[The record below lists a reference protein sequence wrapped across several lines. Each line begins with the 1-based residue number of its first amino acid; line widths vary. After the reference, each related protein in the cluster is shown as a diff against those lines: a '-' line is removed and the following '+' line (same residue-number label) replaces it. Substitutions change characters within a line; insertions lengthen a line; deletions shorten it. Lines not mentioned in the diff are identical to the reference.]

1 MLNKKLSFWIFI
13 LMLAA
18 LSMGAAGPVY
28 AQSSMTDTAT
38 NPVPTLAYYYIW
50 FDSNSWDRAKT
61 DYPLLGRYTS
71 DDRAVMRKHIR
82 WAKAAGI
89 EGFIVSWKSTDVLD
103 RRLDQLAE
111 LAEEEDFKLAVIYQ
125 GLNFERDPLPVQK
138 IASDMDYFIQEFA
151 WRKPFQLFSKPMVIW
166 SGTWN
171 FSAEEIASVTK
182 TRRESLL
189 ILSSE
194 KNVTGYQRVADLVD
208 GNAYYW
214 SSVNPE
220 TFPKYLE
227 KLQGMAEAI
236 HQRGGLWIAPAAPGF
251 DARLVGGTSVVDR
264 KDGGTLR
271 TQINT
276 ALASSPDAL
285 GIISWNEFSENS
297 HIEPSETYGSTYL
310 NVLSGI
316 NELPAPDIG
325 EFDSSEPAATYSDVL
340 PNSRFIAV
348 GGLIVIVL
356 AGMIVIARRRT
367 NPPG

>member
-1 MLNKKLSFWIFI
+1 
-13 LMLAA
+13 
-18 LSMGAAGPVY
+18 
-28 AQSSMTDTAT
+28 
-38 NPVPTLAYYYIW
+38 
-50 FDSNSWDRAKT
+50 
-61 DYPLLGRYTS
+61 
-71 DDRAVMRKHIR
+71 
-82 WAKAAGI
+82 
-89 EGFIVSWKSTDVLD
+89 
-103 RRLDQLAE
+103 
-111 LAEEEDFKLAVIYQ
+111 
-125 GLNFERDPLPVQK
+125 
-138 IASDMDYFIQEFA
+138 
-151 WRKPFQLFSKPMVIW
+151 
-166 SGTWN
+166 
-171 FSAEEIASVTK
+171 VTK